1 MSTYFHP
8 KKYAPEDFASLAPS
22 ADALPVV
29 IVGAGPVGM
38 GVAMGLAQRGIA
50 VTILEA
56 ADQVSFGSRAI
67 CVSRHS
73 LEVAERLGFGAELE
87 DIVLPWVGGR
97 SYYRD
102 QEVLQFRM
110 ASAEHDARGPMVNVS
125 QSEFEQI
132 MTDKLLAYPL
142 VNFHWSSSIAGISV
156 GDDEVTLTVDTAFGT
171 RELRAAWVV
180 AADGGR
186 SKMRELSGIRLQG
199 NSYEGNYV
207 IADIHWESELP
218 AERLVWFDAPSNP
231 GSTIIMHRQPRDIWR
246 IDYQLD
252 ASDDPEAETQEDRI
266 RDRITRHLEWLQSD
280 IPWTLEWFGFYRAH
294 ALALEDFTHGR
305 VLFAGDA
312 AHLVPIFGV
321 RGLNSGMEDA
331 ETLVWQLAAV
341 INGAADS
348 TILDAYSKERRSAWQ
363 QNVDNAGKSTLIMS
377 PGSHGYRTTRDAVLE
392 IATKRS
398 EFAHLINPRQSSATH
413 ARLSP
418 LTWPTAAGAEGV
430 LPGDPLEDR
439 VVQVSA
445 DGSST
450 SLNSLRGTGFGL
462 LAFGLSAELVSELDT
477 QAEIL
482 AQALAPET
490 VRVITVGTTDS
501 TVPDAEGNLASALGA
516 RVGEIFVIR
525 PDGLALCRISDPTQ
539 LNDVA
544 KHLTAGTAPTHFD
557 TAQSATTA
565 VVDDEGHRE
574 HVWLALSNALDQAD
588 PSDREAMLVRL
599 ALILGSQATSTSF
612 DVALKDAAL
621 KDAALKSATR

>member
-8 KKYAPEDFASLAPS
+8 KKYAAEDFASLAPS

-38 GVAMGLAQRGIA
+38 GVAMGLAQRGIP

-102 QEVLQFRM
+102 QEVLHFRM
-110 ASAEHDARGPMVNVS
+110 ASADHDARGPMVNVS

-132 MTDKLLAYPL
+132 MTDKLLAHPL
-142 VNFHWSSSIAGISV
+142 VNFHWSSSIAGIAT

-331 ETLVWQLAAV
+331 ETLVWQLASV
-341 INGAADS
+341 INGASDTA
-348 TILDAYSKERRSAWQ
+348 ILDAYSTERRSAWQ

-377 PGSHGYRTTRDAVLE
+377 PGSHGHRTTRDAVLE
-392 IATKRS
+392 LATTRG

-413 ARLSP
+413 AHLSP
-418 LTWPTAAGAEGV
+418 LTWPTTPGTQGV

-439 VVQVSA
+439 IVAVSA
-445 DGSST
+445 GGSET
-450 SLNSLRGTGFGL
+450 SLNRLRGTGFGV
-462 LAFGLSAELVSELDT
+462 LAFGLSAELASELAA
-477 QAEIL
+477 QADVL
-482 AQALAPET
+482 ARALAPET
-490 VRVITVGTTDS
+490 VRVITVGGADA
-501 TVPDAEGNLASALGA
+501 TVDDASGDLAAALGA

-525 PDGLALCRISDPTQ
+525 PDGLVLCRISDPAQ
-539 LNDVA
+539 LGDVA

-557 TAQSATTA
+557 AAVSVTAAA
-565 VVDDEGHRE
+565 VGDDARRE
-574 HVWLALSNALDQAD
+574 HVWLALSNALDQAE
-588 PSDREAMLVRL
+588 PADREGMLVRL
-599 ALILGSQATSTSF
+599 AMILGSQASTADF
-612 DVALKDAAL
+612 D
-621 KDAALKSATR
+621 SAVGSASR

>member
-1 MSTYFHP
+1 
-8 KKYAPEDFASLAPS
+8 
-22 ADALPVV
+22 
-29 IVGAGPVGM
+29 M

-132 MTDKLLAYPL
+132 MTDKLLAHPL

-252 ASDDPEAETQEDRI
+252 ASDDPEAEMQEDRI

-305 VLFAGDA
+305 VL
-312 AHLVPIFGV
+312 LP
-321 RGLNSGMEDA
+321 
-331 ETLVWQLAAV
+331 
-341 INGAADS
+341 
-348 TILDAYSKERRSAWQ
+348 
-363 QNVDNAGKSTLIMS
+363 
-377 PGSHGYRTTRDAVLE
+377 
-392 IATKRS
+392 AT
-398 EFAHLINPRQSSATH
+398 P
-413 ARLSP
+413 
-418 LTWPTAAGAEGV
+418 
-430 LPGDPLEDR
+430 
-439 VVQVSA
+439 
-445 DGSST
+445 
-450 SLNSLRGTGFGL
+450 
-462 LAFGLSAELVSELDT
+462 
-477 QAEIL
+477 
-482 AQALAPET
+482 
-490 VRVITVGTTDS
+490 
-501 TVPDAEGNLASALGA
+501 
-516 RVGEIFVIR
+516 
-525 PDGLALCRISDPTQ
+525 RISFRSS
-539 LNDVA
+539 V
-544 KHLTAGTAPTHFD
+544 F
-557 TAQSATTA
+557 
-565 VVDDEGHRE
+565 
-574 HVWLALSNALDQAD
+574 
-588 PSDREAMLVRL
+588 
-599 ALILGSQATSTSF
+599 
-612 DVALKDAAL
+612 AA
-621 KDAALKSATR
+621 

>member
-8 KKYAPEDFASLAPS
+8 KKYAPEDFSSLSPS

-38 GVAMGLAQRGIA
+38 GVALGLAARGIP

-102 QEVLQFRM
+102 QEVLHFRM
-110 ASAEHDARGPMVNVS
+110 ASGEHDARGPMVNVS

-132 MTDKLLAYPL
+132 MTDTLLAHPL
-142 VNFHWSSSIAGISV
+142 VTFHWSSSIAGISRS
-156 GDDEVTLTVDTAFGT
+156 DDEVTLTVDTAFGA

-186 SKMRELSGIRLQG
+186 STMRELSGIRLQG

-252 ASDDPEAETQEDRI
+252 ASDDPAAETAEERI

-331 ETLVWQLAAV
+331 ETLAWQLAAV
-341 INGAADS
+341 INGQAD
-348 TILDAYSKERRSAWQ
+348 TTLLQAYSTERRSAWQ

-392 IATKRS
+392 LATTRG

-413 ARLSP
+413 AHLSP
-418 LTWPTAAGAEGV
+418 LTWPTAPGTQGV

-439 VVQVSA
+439 IVEVRA
-445 DGSST
+445 TDGLSKT
-450 SLNSLRGTGFGL
+450 SLNRLRGSGFGV
-462 LAFGLSAELVSELDT
+462 LAFGMSAEQASELDRHA
-477 QAEIL
+477 AEF
-482 AQALAPET
+482 AHALAPET
-490 VRVITVGTTDS
+490 VQVTTVGGTHGAI
-501 TVPDAEGNLASALGA
+501 PDTRGDLASSLGA
-516 RVGEIFVIR
+516 GDGEIFVIR
-525 PDGLALCRISDPTQ
+525 PDGLVLCRISDPAQ
-539 LNDVA
+539 LIDVA
-544 KHLTAGTAPTHFD
+544 KHLTAGTAPTQLD
-557 TAQSATTA
+557 ATASVTSEA
-565 VVDDEGHRE
+565 VGDEARRE
-574 HVWLALSNALDQAD
+574 HVWLSLSDALDTAE
-588 PSDREAMLVRL
+588 PADREGLLVRL
-599 ALILGSQATSTSF
+599 AMILGSRANSEDF
-612 DVALKDAAL
+612 DKALG
-621 KDAALKSATR
+621 SATR

>member
-8 KKYAPEDFASLAPS
+8 KKYAAEDFASLAPS

-38 GVAMGLAQRGIA
+38 GVAMGLAQRGIP

-102 QEVLQFRM
+102 QEVLHFRM
-110 ASAEHDARGPMVNVS
+110 ASADHDARGPMVNVS

-132 MTDKLLAYPL
+132 MTDKLLAHPL
-142 VNFHWSSSIAGISV
+142 VNFHWSSSIAGIAT

-331 ETLVWQLAAV
+331 ETLVWQLASV
-341 INGAADS
+341 INEASDTA
-348 TILDAYSKERRSAWQ
+348 ILDAYSTERRSAWQ

-377 PGSHGYRTTRDAVLE
+377 PGSHGHRTTRDAVLE
-392 IATKRS
+392 LATTRG

-413 ARLSP
+413 AHLSP
-418 LTWPTAAGAEGV
+418 LTWPTTPGTQGV

-439 VVQVSA
+439 IVEVSA
-445 DGSST
+445 GGSET
-450 SLNSLRGTGFGL
+450 SLNRLRGTGFGV
-462 LAFGLSAELVSELDT
+462 LAFGLSAELASELAA
-477 QAEIL
+477 QADVL
-482 AQALAPET
+482 ARALAPET
-490 VRVITVGTTDS
+490 VRVITVGGADA
-501 TVPDAEGNLASALGA
+501 TVDDASGDLAAALGA

-525 PDGLALCRISDPTQ
+525 PDGLVLCRISDPAQ
-539 LNDVA
+539 LGDVA

-557 TAQSATTA
+557 AAVSVTAAA
-565 VVDDEGHRE
+565 VGDDARRE
-574 HVWLALSNALDQAD
+574 HVWLALSNALDQAE
-588 PSDREAMLVRL
+588 PADREGMLVRL
-599 ALILGSQATSTSF
+599 AMILGSQASTADF
-612 DVALKDAAL
+612 D
-621 KDAALKSATR
+621 SAVGSASR

>member
-1 MSTYFHP
+1 
-8 KKYAPEDFASLAPS
+8 
-22 ADALPVV
+22 
-29 IVGAGPVGM
+29 
-38 GVAMGLAQRGIA
+38 
-50 VTILEA
+50 
-56 ADQVSFGSRAI
+56 
-67 CVSRHS
+67 
-73 LEVAERLGFGAELE
+73 
-87 DIVLPWVGGR
+87 
-97 SYYRD
+97 
-102 QEVLQFRM
+102 
-110 ASAEHDARGPMVNVS
+110 
-125 QSEFEQI
+125 
-132 MTDKLLAYPL
+132 
-142 VNFHWSSSIAGISV
+142 
-156 GDDEVTLTVDTAFGT
+156 
-171 RELRAAWVV
+171 
-180 AADGGR
+180 
-186 SKMRELSGIRLQG
+186 
-199 NSYEGNYV
+199 
-207 IADIHWESELP
+207 
-218 AERLVWFDAPSNP
+218 
-231 GSTIIMHRQPRDIWR
+231 MHRQPRDIWR

-501 TVPDAEGNLASALGA
+501 TVPDAEAISHLPSAHVSA
-516 RVGEIFVIR
+516 R
-525 PDGLALCRISDPTQ
+525 S
-539 LNDVA
+539 
-544 KHLTAGTAPTHFD
+544 
-557 TAQSATTA
+557 S
-565 VVDDEGHRE
+565 
-574 HVWLALSNALDQAD
+574 
-588 PSDREAMLVRL
+588 
-599 ALILGSQATSTSF
+599 
-612 DVALKDAAL
+612 
-621 KDAALKSATR
+621 

>member
-8 KKYAPEDFASLAPS
+8 KKYAAEDFASLTPS

-38 GVAMGLAQRGIA
+38 GVAMGLAQRGIP

-102 QEVLQFRM
+102 QEVLHFRM
-110 ASAEHDARGPMVNVS
+110 ASADHDARGPMVNVS

-132 MTDKLLAYPL
+132 MTDKLLAHPL
-142 VNFHWSSSIAGISV
+142 VNFHWSSSIAGIV
-156 GDDEVTLTVDTAFGT
+156 AGDDEVTLTVDTAFGT

-331 ETLVWQLAAV
+331 ETLVWQLASV
-341 INGAADS
+341 INGASDTA
-348 TILDAYSKERRSAWQ
+348 ILDAYSTERRSAWQ

-377 PGSHGYRTTRDAVLE
+377 PGSHGHRTTRDAVLE
-392 IATKRS
+392 LATTRG

-413 ARLSP
+413 AHLSP
-418 LTWPTAAGAEGV
+418 LTWPTAPGTEGV

-439 VVQVSA
+439 IVAVSV
-445 DGSST
+445 DGSET
-450 SLNSLRGTGFGL
+450 SLNRLRGAGFGV
-462 LAFGLSAELVSELDT
+462 LAFGLSAELASELAA
-477 QAEIL
+477 QADVL
-482 AQALAPET
+482 ARALAPET
-490 VRVITVGTTDS
+490 VRVITVGGADA
-501 TVPDAEGNLASALGA
+501 TVDDASGDLASALGA

-525 PDGLALCRISDPTQ
+525 PDGLVLCRISDPAQ
-539 LNDVA
+539 LGDVA

-557 TAQSATTA
+557 AAVSVTAAA
-565 VVDDEGHRE
+565 VGDDARRE
-574 HVWLALSNALDQAD
+574 HVWLALSNALDQAE
-588 PSDREAMLVRL
+588 PADREGMLVRL
-599 ALILGSQATSTSF
+599 AMILGSQASTADF
-612 DVALKDAAL
+612 DSALG
-621 KDAALKSATR
+621 SASR